1 MYHSN
6 AAIKDRE
13 EAVSRHI
20 DDSLALVPALDACI
34 TRQEESIAMPHSLD
48 KINLID
54 IGSGAGLPG
63 LVIAVARPDWR
74 ICLLDS
80 LNKRCTFNNAAAE
93 AMQLDNIKVVWARA
107 ETAGRDENLREQ
119 FDLVTARAV
128 AELRILAELCLPFAK
143 VGGHWVAAK
152 GHNPDEE
159 LQAAQQ
165 AISTLGGAYPTIE
178 SVESIAPEGKRTVVI
193 VEKRSKMR
201 AKYPRKPGDPKRQP
215 L

>member
-1 MYHSN
+1 M
-6 AAIKDRE
+6 
-13 EAVSRHI
+13 SRHI

-34 TRQEESIAMPHSLD
+34 RRQEEAGAVSQSL
-48 KINLID
+48 KIKLID

-63 LVIAVARPDWR
+63 LVLAVVRPEWR

-93 AMQLDNIKVVWARA
+93 AMQLDNIDVVWARA

-159 LQAAQQ
+159 LRTAEK
-165 AISTLGGAYPTIE
+165 AISMLGGSSPAIE
-178 SVESIAPEGKRTVVI
+178 NVESIAPEGKRTVVI